1 MLKAMFWFESIWS
14 SFRCQSLQCSLL
26 CLRRWWRSL
35 IRNSI
40 PESKSSETSDDHC
53 YWPHHQLFQRKRRE
67 MFVKHKILFLVLFW
81 DIVLMTFV
89 LMTLVFV
96 VWVIIIICFRLFLSL
111 SFNRDRDSLKVVD
124 EDHQDK
130 NEPYEVMIGT
140 RNKVLVHRMDLWDFE
155 WCFEEESRTRD
166 NRLRRRIQRILM
178 CFPKRMIHD
187 TWRLFLNQ
195 GKDRDRM
202 ISSLEWDSHLSIFC

>member
-1 MLKAMFWFESIWS
+1 MIIVIDLIISCFRGNEEKCSWNIRFFSWFC
-14 SFRCQSLQCSLL
+14 F
-26 CLRRWWRSL
+26 
-35 IRNSI
+35 
-40 PESKSSETSDDHC
+40 ET
-53 YWPHHQLFQRKRRE
+53 F
-67 MFVKHKILFLVLFW
+67 
-81 DIVLMTFV
+81 VLMTFV

-124 EDHQDK
+124 EDHHQDK

-140 RNKVLVHRMDLWDFE
+140 RNKVLLHWMDLWDFE

-187 TWRLFLNQ
+187 TWRLFSNQ